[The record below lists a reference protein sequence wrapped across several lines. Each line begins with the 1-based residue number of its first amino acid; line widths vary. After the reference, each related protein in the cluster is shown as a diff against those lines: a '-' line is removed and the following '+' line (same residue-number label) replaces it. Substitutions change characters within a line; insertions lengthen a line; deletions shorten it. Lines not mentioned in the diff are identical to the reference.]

1 MAKFSIPMYRSR
13 LLLTGVQDFM
23 GKSEYVQSSDIQR
36 TEANFRRK
44 TPKTSTSASAVLK
57 LKTPTFPGQ
66 TPIFQLTPTFSRDG
80 FYNSCFQNPSENYGV
95 TVERS

>member
-1 MAKFSIPMYRSR
+1 MAKFSISMYRSQ
-13 LLLTGVQDFM
+13 LLLTAVQDFM
-23 GKSEYVQSSDIQR
+23 GKSEYVQSSDFRR
-36 TEANFRRK
+36 TEANLRRK
-44 TPKTSTSASAVLK
+44 KPKKSTSARAVLK

-80 FYNSCFQNPSENYGV
+80 FYNSCFQNPSGNYGV